1 MTLDQLKSIM
11 KFQLKNFND
20 EGISIN
26 DRTIHDDVLDEKD
39 GFGQVNSVKLYKDV
53 IRFTLIR
60 QGHEDRQWPG
70 DWLQHTVEQLAE
82 KII

>member
-20 EGISIN
+20 EGVSIN
-26 DRTIHDDVLDEKD
+26 DQTIHDDVLDEKD

-60 QGHEDRQWPG
+60 QGHEDKAWPG